1 VVDDRRTSDEIG
13 RFSTRDAATFLRVQ
27 ADLEAGPLPPAVP
40 SEPPRHPRARAASP
54 RALRHDAPRI
64 NGDEIGQ
71 MVAFLTGSLGD
82 YLDRNF
88 ESDKVKTLYLANNVY
103 GKHGGPYQPGT
114 AIGLLFHLLSGGDHD
129 VQGFYG
135 HVIGGMGAITGAM
148 AEAAKGFG
156 AEIRTDA
163 PVARIDTRTGRATG

>member
-1 VVDDRRTSDEIG
+1 
-13 RFSTRDAATFLRVQ
+13 
-27 ADLEAGPLPPAVP
+27 
-40 SEPPRHPRARAASP
+40 
-54 RALRHDAPRI
+54 
-64 NGDEIGQ
+64 